1 MHGVLKMT
9 KNTRQIGFTLI
20 ELLVVISIIAL
31 LIAILLPALGAA
43 RKSARDLQCL
53 SNLRGLMAASFSYG
67 TDYNDCIILAASK
80 STSDSLT
87 YYWQYKLV
95 HHMGT
100 TIINPTTGNA
110 IVGTDIFS
118 AAPWP
123 GTILSCPSAQDA
135 PTRSSTRA
143 YQCNVRF
150 QPGWFIVPGNKYYDH
165 ARFASIIKPG
175 KTALIVDGP
184 TQTNADNSTYFQYR
198 SAIAAVMSGSPYY
211 KENRHGNG
219 KTANVSYLDGHVNP
233 ESYSSVSDIIDDVTY
248 VAGRSR
254 DFWYGGF
261 VD

>member
-1 MHGVLKMT
+1 MN
-9 KNTRQIGFTLI
+9 KNTRTSAFTLI
-20 ELLVVISIIAL
+20 ELLVVISIISL

-67 TDYNDCIILAASK
+67 TDNNDSIILAASR
-80 STSDSLT
+80 STSDSLY
-87 YYWQYKLV
+87 YYWQYKLA

-100 TIINPTTGNA
+100 PIKHPTTGNM
-110 IVGTDIFS
+110 IVGTDIFP

-123 GTILSCPSAQDA
+123 GTILSCPSALDA
-135 PTRSSTRA
+135 PTRSSTRP

-150 QPGWFIVPGNKYYDH
+150 QPGWFIVPGNKYYQH
-165 ARFASIIKPG
+165 ARFASIITPG
-175 KTALIVDGP
+175 RTALIVDGP

-198 SAIAAVMSGSPYY
+198 SSVSALMSGSPFF

-219 KTANVSYLDGHVNP
+219 KTANVSYLDGHANP
-233 ESYSSVSDIIDDVTY
+233 ESYASMSDIINDVTY

-254 DFWYGGF
+254 DFWYGGYKP
-261 VD
+261 